1 MATISTALPRTL
13 TRPRPNADYRSR
25 SGHRTLGIVLGVIG
39 VGLAT
44 ITLIANFAA
53 AAAVDATATAAT
65 LAWSFGLTT
74 TAFATIKFGIAV
86 VLVGIL
92 VRLWLRVDSVEAAL
106 PALKQDAEPA
116 VVAAAL
122 KQGAAVTGYGRATV
136 TVDEPRPLFIHR
148 MAQALWAPMLAMGA
162 MAVIVGLIV
171 SFVWSSSAADGT
183 ATATAAAWT
192 QGLQFLGE
200 GMLLG
205 GISFLL
211 GSILAG
217 LRSGGGQVQ
226 AGLGVP
232 VLTLRMPVTAKL
244 FVGLMMAGM
253 TVSIAQF
260 VIYLWA
266 ATSTDAVG
274 VAANF
279 AWLGP
284 FRELGLGLLL
294 AGIVLALATIA
305 RVLGFQFWRIA
316 RIIETGS

>member
-13 TRPRPNADYRSR
+13 TRPRPDADHRSK
-25 SGHRTLGIVLGVIG
+25 SGHRTLGLLLGVAG

-53 AAAVDATATAAT
+53 AGAADAAT

-74 TAFATIKFGIAV
+74 TAFAITKLGIAV
-86 VLVGIL
+86 ILVGIL
-92 VRLWLRVDSVEAAL
+92 VRLWIRIDGVKAAL
-106 PALKQDAEPA
+106 PALKADIQPA
-116 VVAAAL
+116 VANAAL
-122 KQGAAVTGYGRATV
+122 ARGGVVTKHGRATV
-136 TVDEPRPLFIHR
+136 TVDEPRPLLIHR
-148 MAQALWAPMLAMGA
+148 MAQALWAPMLVMGA
-162 MAVIVGLIV
+162 MAVITGLVV
-171 SFVWSSSAADGT
+171 SFVWSSAAASGT
-183 ATATAAAWT
+183 PTTTAAWT

-217 LRSGGGQVQ
+217 LRAGGGQVQ

-232 VLTLRMPVTAKL
+232 VMTLRMPLTAKL

-253 TVSIAQF
+253 AVSIAQF
-260 VIYLWA
+260 VVYLSVASQTDA
-266 ATSTDAVG
+266 AT

-294 AGIVLALATIA
+294 GGIVLALATIA
-305 RVLGFQFWRIA
+305 KVLGFQFWRIGQ
-316 RIIETGS
+316 IIETGS

>member
-13 TRPRPNADYRSR
+13 TRPRENADYRSR
-25 SGHRTLGIVLGVIG
+25 SGHRTLGLALGVVG

-44 ITLIANFAA
+44 ITLIANLTAA
-53 AAAVDATATAAT
+53 ADADPAGRAAT

-74 TAFATIKFGIAV
+74 TAFAVIKFGIAV
-86 VLVGIL
+86 ILVGIL
-92 VRLWLRVDSVEAAL
+92 VRLWLRVDSVATAL
-106 PALKQDAEPA
+106 PALKAET
-116 VVAAAL
+116 
-122 KQGAAVTGYGRATV
+122 GAAVANAARAQRTTTTAHGRATV
-136 TVDEPRPLFIHR
+136 TADEPRPLFIHR
-148 MAQALWAPMLAMGA
+148 MAQVLWAPMLAMGA
-162 MAVIVGLIV
+162 MAVVAGLIV
-171 SFVWSSSAADGT
+171 SLFWSGAAADGSPTT
-183 ATATAAAWT
+183 ALAAWT

-200 GMLLG
+200 AMLLG

-217 LRSGGGQVQ
+217 LRAGGGQVQ
-226 AGLGVP
+226 VSLGVP
-232 VLTLRMPVTAKL
+232 VTTLRMPLTAKL
-244 FVGLMMAGM
+244 FVGLMMTGM
-253 TVSIAQF
+253 MVSIAQF

-266 ATSTDAVG
+266 ATQTDAVTI
-274 VAANF
+274 AANF

-305 RVLGFQFWRIA
+305 KVLAFQFWRIG

>member
-13 TRPRPNADYRSR
+13 TRPRPNADHRSR
-25 SGHRTLGIVLGVIG
+25 SGHRRLGLILGVIG

-44 ITLIANFAA
+44 ITLLANLAA
-53 AAAVDATATAAT
+53 AGDGDAASRAAT

-74 TAFATIKFGIAV
+74 TALATLKFGIAV
-86 VLVGIL
+86 ILVGIL

-106 PALKQDAEPA
+106 PALKADTDPA
-116 VVAAAL
+116 VVTATIA
-122 KQGAAVTGYGRATV
+122 QGDAVTAYGRTTV
-136 TVDEPRPLFIHR
+136 TSDEPGPLFIHR

-162 MAVIVGLIV
+162 MAVVIGLIV
-171 SFVWSSSAADGT
+171 SLAWSGAAASGSP
-183 ATATAAAWT
+183 ATAAAAWT

-200 GMLLG
+200 AMLLG

-217 LRSGGGQVQ
+217 LRAGGGQVQ
-226 AGLGVP
+226 ARLGVP
-232 VLTLRMPVTAKL
+232 VMTLGMPLTAKL

-253 TVSIAQF
+253 MVSIAQF
-260 VIYLWA
+260 VVYLWV
-266 ATSTDAVG
+266 ATQAGAVT

-294 AGIVLALATIA
+294 SGIVLALATIA
-305 RVLGFQFWRIA
+305 QVLGFQFWRIR

>member
-1 MATISTALPRTL
+1 MATLSTALPRTL
-13 TRPRPNADYRSR
+13 TRPRPGTDHRSKSR
-25 SGHRTLGIVLGVIG
+25 HRTLGLALGIVG

-44 ITLIANFAA
+44 ITLIANFTAA
-53 AAAVDATATAAT
+53 GATGAADTAT
-65 LAWSFGLTT
+65 LAWAFGLTT
-74 TAFATIKFGIAV
+74 TAFAIAKLGIAV
-86 VLVGIL
+86 ILVGIL
-92 VRLWLRVDSVEAAL
+92 VRLWIRVDSVKAAL
-106 PALKQDAEPA
+106 PALKADIRPA
-116 VVAAAL
+116 VANSAL
-122 KQGAAVTGYGRATV
+122 AKGDAVTKYGRATV
-136 TVDEPRPLFIHR
+136 TVDEPRPLLIHR

-162 MAVIVGLIV
+162 MAVIAGLV
-171 SFVWSSSAADGT
+171 TSFVWSSAAASGSPT
-183 ATATAAAWT
+183 TAAAWT

-217 LRSGGGQVQ
+217 LRAGGGQVQ
-226 AGLGVP
+226 AELGVP
-232 VLTLRMPVTAKL
+232 VMTLRMPRTAKI

-253 TVSIAQF
+253 VVSVAQF
-260 VIYLWA
+260 VVYLSVA
-266 ATSTDAVG
+266 SQTDPAT

-305 RVLGFQFWRIA
+305 KVLGFQFWRIGQ
-316 RIIETGS
+316 IIETGS